1 MNYLIPANTK
11 RGQLILGIFKPF
23 DLILFGTGV
32 LITVIFM
39 AILPLTSTVVTVIVM
54 LPALVTGFLVVPV
67 PYYHNIL
74 NVILE
79 LIEFFTNQ
87 RNFKWKGWC
96 IHSGEDKRKK
106 RKQIKRRLAT
116 SQSNPK

>member
-96 IHSGEDKRKK
+96 VKDAYGREDKWN
-106 RKQIKRRLAT
+106 Q
-116 SQSNPK
+116 